1 MRWMKAE
8 PSSTSMMLPKAQNE
22 PVAALTAMLLY
33 MPKMPELSV
42 NAILHTL
49 TGTNVKGRTN
59 LLCTYWPKK
68 SFRKRVE

>member
-8 PSSTSMMLPKAQNE
+8 PSSTSMMLPKAQNV

-42 NAILHTL
+42 NTISHTL
-49 TGTNVKGRTN
+49 TGTNVKERTN
-59 LLCTYWPKK
+59 LHCTYWLRK
-68 SFRKRVE
+68 SSRKRAE